1 MIKLLHV
8 EDDEAIREIVELSL
22 EMAGGFE
29 VVQRKCGEDALS
41 HANDFTPGMT
51 GRETLEKLRELPAF
65 ADIPAIFMTARA
77 QANELDELRQIGA
90 VTVISKP
97 FDPITLGDQIK
108 AVF

>member
-41 HANDFTPGMT
+41 HANDFTPDVLLLDMMMPGMT
-51 GRETLEKLRELPAF
+51 GRVSDLLCMSNLAHASKMKEHDNNDDFQRITG
-65 ADIPAIFMTARA
+65 RA
-77 QANELDELRQIGA
+77 A
-90 VTVISKP
+90 
-97 FDPITLGDQIK
+97 
-108 AVF
+108 